1 MDAPEYKLH
10 FDGVTA
16 DEQNMMDIWIKH
28 KLKGKTLGCSNFQT
42 LDDGMKAEQ
51 SQIPYKNNNTKP
63 LCQLAFTLTKNVKKK
78 FKKNWTTVIFRL

>member
-42 LDDGMKAEQ
+42 LDDGMKAEH
-51 SQIPYKNNNTKP
+51 
-63 LCQLAFTLTKNVKKK
+63 LK
-78 FKKNWTTVIFRL
+78 FPIKTTTTQNLFAS